1 MKKLVIAEKP
11 SVGVSIANV
20 LGSRG
25 RNDGYIEGAEYI
37 ISWCFGHIAEL
48 ASPESYDERY
58 AKWRYDDLPIIPAT
72 WKYKVC
78 EDKRQQFETLR
89 QLMNRHDVDTIINA
103 CDAGREG
110 ELIFRNVYNLAGCTK
125 PVKRMWISSMEDA
138 AIRQGFENLA
148 DGGKYDNLYAAARC
162 RECADW
168 LVGINAT
175 RLFSILYHRTLNVG
189 RVVSPTLA
197 LIVERAAEIDAF
209 KPEPFYTIDLDCG
222 SFTATSTRYKNKG
235 DAQNLIEHMGEV
247 AVVSS
252 VTEKE
257 KTENPPLLYDLT
269 TLQRDANRLLG
280 YTAQQ
285 TLDYVQSLYEKKLC
299 TYPRTDSRYLVDEMR
314 EGVKAIAICAAGICG
329 MDAPSM
335 ITADKVCNSEN
346 VSDHH
351 AIIPTAVAGEINAS
365 DLPIGEREILN
376 LISKQVLRAV
386 SKPHRYNETVV
397 EIICGGAT
405 YTAKGKTVTNLG
417 WRAYDDKESKYTIL
431 PNFAKGAEIDVVNRS
446 IKEGTTTPPSQF
458 SEDSLLSAMESAGAK
473 DILEDAERRGLGTP
487 ATRAGI
493 IEKLISTGFVERK
506 KGKKNVHL
514 IPAHTGISLI
524 TVLPEQL
531 QSPLLTAEWESKLK
545 MVERGEM
552 SGDTFMSE
560 IALTVNELVRTYSV
574 IKGAEVLFPSGR
586 DVIGKCPRCGDVT
599 ESKHGYFCERN
610 ECRFGLWRDNK
621 FLADKRISLNKTV
634 VAGLLRDG
642 RVPVK
647 GIFSEKTGRS
657 YDAILVLTD
666 DGEKCIYSLDFNSQ
680 RADRDCP

>member
-11 SVGVSIANV
+11 SVGIALANV

-25 RNDGYIEGAEYI
+25 RNDGYIEGVEYI
-37 ISWCFGHIAEL
+37 VTWCYGHIAEL

-58 AKWRYDDLPIIPAT
+58 AKWRYDDLPIIPAR
-72 WKYKVC
+72 WKYKVS

-89 QLMNRHDVDTIINA
+89 QLMNRYDVDTVINA

-125 PVKRMWISSMEDA
+125 PVKRLWISSMEDA
-138 AIRQGFENLA
+138 AIKKGFENLA
-148 DGGKYDNLYAAARC
+148 DGDKYDNLYAAARC

-197 LIVERAAEIDAF
+197 LIVERSAEIDAF
-209 KPEPFYTIDLDCG
+209 KPEPFYTIELDCG
-222 SFTATSTRYKNKG
+222 GFTATSGRYKDKN
-235 DAQNLIEHMGEV
+235 DAKNLMNHMGDV
-247 AVVSS
+247 ALVNTVS
-252 VTEKE
+252 VKE

-269 TLQRDANRLLG
+269 TLQRDANRTHG

-299 TYPRTDSRYLVDEMR
+299 TYPRTDSRYLTDDMSDVIGTVAM
-314 EGVKAIAICAAGICG
+314 CAAGICKA
-329 MDAPSM
+329 DVPSD
-335 ITADKVCNSEN
+335 ISHNRICSSEK
-346 VSDHH
+346 VSDHY
-351 AIIPTAVAGEINAS
+351 AIIPTAAAGSFNIPE
-365 DLPIGEREILN
+365 LPTGEREILC

-386 SKPHRYNETVV
+386 SEPYRYNETVV

-405 YTAKGKTVTNLG
+405 YTAKGKTVTNIG
-417 WRAYDDKESKYTIL
+417 WRAYDGKESKDTVL
-431 PNFAKGAEIDVVNRS
+431 PNFAEGAEIDVVNRS
-446 IKEGTTTPPSQF
+446 IKEGTTTPPPQF
-458 SEDSLLSAMESAGAK
+458 SEDSLLFAMESAGAK
-473 DILEDAERRGLGTP
+473 DIPDDAERRGLGTP

-545 MVERGEM
+545 AVERGEM
-552 SGDTFMSE
+552 SEETFMSE
-560 IALTVNELVRTYSV
+560 IALMVNELTRTYSV

-586 DVIGKCPRCGDVT
+586 DVIGKCPRCGGDVT

-621 FLADKRISLNKTV
+621 FLADKRITLTKTMV
-634 VAGLLRDG
+634 TALLRDG
-642 RVPVK
+642 CVPVK

-657 YDAILVLTD
+657 YDASLILTD
-666 DGEKCIYSLDFNSQ
+666 DGEKSKYSLDFG
-680 RADRDCP
+680 RDDR